1 MVKREQSQRNLLRIF
16 AQPCSGKLHRI
27 EGKIWK
33 CLMLTTIWRY
43 KIHSEPIS
51 AHNVTKQDIM
61 IVWYC
66 VIISP
71 PKAWVSIACLDRYSL
86 MLVLQLQDNLT
97 LGQQDVQG
105 DAQVDI
111 RVNFQGKCGYVDD
124 ICHYQFLPLSQLQ
137 EVVFHIVIYVW
148 WVMS

>member
-1 MVKREQSQRNLLRIF
+1 MLNADDSLAILNLFGAYISSKRDQAGHI
-16 AQPCSGKLHRI
+16 
-27 EGKIWK
+27 
-33 CLMLTTIWRY
+33 
-43 KIHSEPIS
+43 
-51 AHNVTKQDIM
+51 IM

-71 PKAWVSIACLDRYSL
+71 PKALVSIACLDGYSL

-137 EVVFHIVIYVW
+137 EVIFHIVI
-148 WVMS
+148 